1 MREEL
6 SRRMRRPQ
14 RHRLLHGYP
23 MTPLLRRSSPD
34 PLHLRRLDGGLTAR
48 SGEELEPPLVSLETD
63 RPLIVGVMPHTQCQ
77 PKVEGCGFCT
87 FPHDDFDKRGLR
99 HTVGRVTDE
108 VRRTPAE
115 LRRRRVVGVYLGG
128 ATANLMPT
136 ASLRGLLDALGAT
149 FDLHGAELT
158 LEGVPSLFPSFLPG
172 ALHALRDGP
181 GARQRVSMGVQTFD
195 PAWLQRMGRE
205 HFGDRRVVEK
215 VVSRAHGFGMTASAD
230 LLLGLPGRPLD
241 EELADLRL
249 AAGLGL
255 DQICVYPLVLAGD
268 TPWAR
273 DPAMVG
279 ALPGVEEGLAR
290 WLEVREL
297 LGSLGFAQ
305 TTLTNFE
312 REPAFVYERASFAPD
327 LHDGLGIGPL
337 SISTFL
343 DPAAR
348 TAVKT
353 VRGRSTR
360 EWMDVDRL
368 WFPYEPRDVSLLLIT
383 RMLCALE
390 IERARYAAV
399 MGRDLAD
406 EHADAVAALLDEG
419 LVTLDERALR
429 LTPTGTYYADAVVG
443 TFAAA
448 RAAEVRDLG
457 AGKHTTDLARG
468 RVVSDFMG

>member
-1 MREEL
+1 
-6 SRRMRRPQ
+6 MRRPQ

-23 MTPLLRRSSPD
+23 MPPLLRRASPD
-34 PLHLRRLDGGLTAR
+34 PLHVRRLDGALIRRA
-48 SGEELEPPLVSLETD
+48 GEVLEPPLVDLGSD

-87 FPHDDFDKRGLR
+87 FPHDDFDKRLLR
-99 HTVGRVTDE
+99 HTVGRVIDE
-108 VRRTPAE
+108 VRGTPEE

-136 ASLRGLLDALGAT
+136 ASLRGLLDALGAA
-149 FDLHGAELT
+149 FELHGAELT

-181 GARQRVSMGVQTFD
+181 GARKRVSMGVQTFD
-195 PAWLQRMGRE
+195 PAWLARMGRE
-205 HFGDRRVVEK
+205 HFGDRRTVEK

-230 LLLGLPGRPLD
+230 LLLGLPGRPLE

-249 AAGLGL
+249 AATLGL
-255 DQICVYPLVLAGD
+255 DQICVYPLVLTGD

-273 DPAMVG
+273 DPAMVDG
-279 ALPGVEEGLAR
+279 LPRVEEGLAR

-297 LGSLGFAQ
+297 LGSLGFTQ

-312 REPAFVYERASFAPD
+312 REPAFAYERASFAPD
-327 LHDGLGIGPL
+327 VHDGLGIGPL

-343 DPAAR
+343 DPKAR
-348 TAVKT
+348 RAVKT
-353 VRGRSTR
+353 VRGRATR
-360 EWMDVDRL
+360 EWMDTDRL

-390 IERARYAAV
+390 IERARYQTVLGHDLVEQHGAV
-399 MGRDLAD
+399 VDALVEARLA
-406 EHADAVAALLDEG
+406 
-419 LVTLDERALR
+419 TLDDRVLK
-429 LTPTGTYYADAVVG
+429 LTPTGAYYADAVVG

-448 RAAEVRDLG
+448 RAAEVRDQG
-457 AGKHTTDLARG
+457 AGRHTTDLARG
-468 RVVSDFMG
+468 RIVSDFMG

>member
-1 MREEL
+1 
-6 SRRMRRPQ
+6 MRRPQ

-23 MTPLLRRSSPD
+23 MTPLLRWASPD
-34 PLHLRRLDGGLTAR
+34 PLHLRRIDGTLTDRA
-48 SGEELEPPLVSLETD
+48 GKVVEPPLVGLESD

-87 FPHDDFDKRGLR
+87 FPHDDFDKRDLR
-99 HTVGRVTDE
+99 HTVGRVIDE
-108 VRRTPAE
+108 VRRTAPE
-115 LRRRRVVGVYLGG
+115 LRRRRVVAVYLGG

-136 ASLRGLLDALGAT
+136 ASLRSLLDALGAT
-149 FDLHGAELT
+149 FDLRGAELT
-158 LEGVPSLFPSFLPG
+158 LEGVPALFPSFLPG

-195 PAWLQRMGRE
+195 PAWLERMGRT
-205 HFGDRRVVEK
+205 HFGDRRTVEK

-249 AAGLGL
+249 AAELGL
-255 DQICVYPLVLAGD
+255 DQICVYPLVLTGD

-273 DPAMVG
+273 DPAMVD
-279 ALPGVEEGLAR
+279 ALPAVEAGLAR
-290 WLEVREL
+290 WLEVRAL
-297 LGSLGFAQ
+297 LGSLGFTQ

-327 LHDGLGIGPL
+327 VHDGLGIGPL

-343 DPAAR
+343 DPGTR

-353 VRGRSTR
+353 LRGRSTR
-360 EWMDVDRL
+360 EWMDADRL

-383 RMLCALE
+383 RMLCVLE
-390 IERARYAAV
+390 LDRARYRVV
-399 MGRDLAD
+399 MGRDLVE
-406 EHADAVAALLDEG
+406 EHGPVVEALVAAG
-419 LVTLDERALR
+419 LATLDDRALR
-429 LTPTGTYYADAVVG
+429 LTPMGTFYADAVVG

-448 RAAEVRDLG
+448 RAAEVRDAG
-457 AGKHTTDLARG
+457 AGRHTVDLAGG
-468 RVVSDFMG
+468 RIVSDFMG